1 MKIGI
6 VGLGLIG
13 ASYASRLKA
22 EGHHIIGYDE
32 KKSVCDHAKAQE
44 VVSECGLDALA
55 QAEALI
61 LATYPKAAA
70 SFIEHHQHRLSS
82 TCVISDVCGVK
93 VPLQNA
99 IQSSL
104 RHPQRYI
111 SHHPMAGKA
120 AQGFT
125 HHDPHMF
132 EGATC
137 LMIQEPTQ
145 NKDDFETLTTL
156 LKGLG
161 FSKFITLSAQEHDQA
176 IGVVSQLTHAIAGA
190 LMHLEETPKWAHTS
204 GDSFADLTRIA
215 ALNAPM
221 WTELFHENHVVLS
234 DQLRRFAS
242 ELEQLAQALETNKQA
257 KTLEYLDVASKIKQA
272 LKER

>member
-13 ASYASRLKA
+13 ASYAARLKA
-22 EGHHIIGYDE
+22 EGHHIIGYDQA
-32 KKSVCDHAKAQE
+32 SCVCDKAKTLE
-44 VVSECGLDALA
+44 VVSECGLERLGE
-55 QAEALI
+55 AEVLI

-70 SFIEHHQHRLSS
+70 SFIKHHQHRLSD
-82 TCVISDVCGVK
+82 TCLITDVCGVK
-93 VPLQNA
+93 VPLQQT
-99 IQSSL
+99 IHSVLS
-104 RHPQRYI
+104 HPQRYI

-120 AQGFT
+120 AHGLT
-125 HHDPHMF
+125 HHDPRLF

-137 LMIQEPTQ
+137 LMIQEPMQ
-145 NKDDFETLTTL
+145 NKEDYETLIAL
-156 LKGLG
+156 LKILG
-161 FSKFITLSAQEHDQA
+161 FAKFITLSAKEHDQA

-190 LMHLEETPKWAHTS
+190 LMHLEETPKWAHTA

-242 ELEQLAQALETNKQA
+242 ELEHLALALETNDQA
-257 KTLEYLDVASKIKQA
+257 KTFEYLDVASKIKKA
-272 LKER
+272 IKER